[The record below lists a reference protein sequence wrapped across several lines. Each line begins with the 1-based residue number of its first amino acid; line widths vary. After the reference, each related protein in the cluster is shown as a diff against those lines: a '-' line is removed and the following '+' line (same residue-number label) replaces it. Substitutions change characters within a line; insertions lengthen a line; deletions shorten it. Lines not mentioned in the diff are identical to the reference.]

1 MSPPPH
7 HSSPDPTF
15 LHSRREA
22 GVILCLWAGC
32 LVWTIG
38 YSSAFGY
45 GAEAAAAP
53 LVLGL
58 PSWVF
63 WGIALPWGL
72 AAVVS
77 IVLAVF
83 FIADD
88 DLGEDAAGTAA
99 KDDSHDA

>member
-1 MSPPPH
+1 
-7 HSSPDPTF
+7 
-15 LHSRREA
+15 
-22 GVILCLWAGC
+22 LCLWAGC

-45 GAEAAAAP
+45 GADAAAAP

-88 DLGEDAAGTAA
+88 DLGEAGTRRAPTEGWSRVSGRPGAGSAGPAA
-99 KDDSHDA
+99 KDDPDDA

>member
-1 MSPPPH
+1 MPS
-7 HSSPDPTF
+7 DPTF

-22 GVILCLWAGC
+22 VAILCLWAVC

-38 YSSAFGY
+38 YCSLFGY
-45 GAEAAAAP
+45 DGGAAGAP
-53 LVLGL
+53 LVFGL

-77 IVLAVF
+77 ILFAVF
-83 FIADD
+83 VMADD
-88 DLGEDAAGTAA
+88 DLGEDAAEVDG
-99 KDDSHDA
+99 KGEERDV